1 MGKTKRGKGSK
12 VMAISDASGFPIA
25 VHVDSATPHEI
36 TLVAKTLAKRF
47 TKAAPRR
54 IVGDRA
60 YDSDPLDTTLK
71 ERGIEL
77 ISPHKSNRRKA
88 RNQDGR
94 PLRRYRKRWK
104 AERLYAW
111 LQNFRRLVVRY
122 EYLAVNFIALVHLAC
137 AVIKQAMMDALDPTA
152 PADVRHDAEQFLN
165 GDSWYEAW
173 CETAGF
179 QPTPLLSR
187 RHS

>member
-1 MGKTKRGKGSK
+1 VGKTKRGKGSK

-71 ERGIEL
+71 ERGIEM

-88 RNQDGR
+88 RTQDGR

-111 LQNFRRLVVRY
+111 LQNFRKIVTRY
-122 EYLAVNFIALVHLAC
+122 EYYASNFLSFVLLGC
-137 AVIKQAMMDALDPTA
+137 MMI
-152 PADVRHDAEQFLN
+152 
-165 GDSWYEAW
+165 
-173 CETAGF
+173 
-179 QPTPLLSR
+179 LLR
-187 RHS
+187 NYF